1 MSRLPRASGLRGGA
15 LALLAGL
22 ASLLPAAPAAAQLD
36 RYDAQYGQPID
47 VKLSDLAMGVASYE
61 GRAIRTKGRLDFPTS
76 GSMGSGIYT
85 IRELSVTVVVY
96 PVRDLQTGWDTEA
109 RQLLGKEVEFTGLYS
124 PTQPSSAAATV
135 DQTQGVLQFW
145 RYEGPPERPTK
156 DTLAKLAP
164 ISIEQLLSNPRKQE
178 GRTVKVVGMF
188 RGKNL
193 YGDLPVRSQLDGRDW
208 VIKDDIYSIWVTGRK
223 PKGDGFELDTGLKRD
238 TGKWLE
244 VVGEVQTRGNYVY
257 LRASQVSLSSA
268 PTPTASA
275 QAPSPPPERPKQP
288 PVVVF
293 SLPLDGELEVPPDS
307 LFTVQF
313 NKDMDEA
320 SFEGHILLR
329 YVGGVRAGDRPLVGL
344 RFDYDGGRRAL
355 TIDPGD
361 VLRPGREVELLLLA
375 GIRDIDGLE
384 LLPRAAEGGPEG
396 GGPEGDNPV
405 IDRLHWRI
413 AR

>member
-1 MSRLPRASGLRGGA
+1 MSRLALASAVRGGA
-15 LALLAGL
+15 LGLLAGL

-36 RYDAQYGQPID
+36 RYEAMYGSPID
-47 VKLSDLAMGVASYE
+47 VRLSDLAMGAVTYE

-76 GSMGSGIYT
+76 GSLGSGIYT
-85 IRELSVTVVVY
+85 IRELSVSIIVY

-109 RQLLGKEVEFTGLYS
+109 RELLGKEVEFTGLFS
-124 PTQPSSAAATV
+124 RTQPSSAAATV

-145 RYEGPPERPTK
+145 RYEGPPERPEK
-156 DTLAKLAP
+156 DALARLAP
-164 ISIEQLLSNPRKQE
+164 ISLEQLLSNPRKQE

-193 YGDLPVRSQLDGRDW
+193 YGDLPVRSQIESRDW
-208 VIKDDIYSIWVTGRK
+208 VIKDDIFSVWVTGRK
-223 PKGDGFELDTGLKRD
+223 PKGDGFELDIGLKRD
-238 TGKWLE
+238 TGKWLL
-244 VVGEVQTRGNYVY
+244 VVGRVETRGNYVY
-257 LRASQVSLSSA
+257 LRASHVALSSA
-268 PTPTASA
+268 PTPTAAA
-275 QAPSPPPERPKQP
+275 QEPSPPPERPKQP

-293 SLPLDGELEVPPDS
+293 SLPLDGEREVPPDS

-320 SFEGHILLR
+320 SFDGHVLLR
-329 YVGGVRAGDRPLVGL
+329 YGGGVRAGDRPFVGL

-361 VLRPGREVELLLLA
+361 VLRPGRELELLLLA

-384 LLPRAAEGGPEG
+384 LQPRVAEADSDG
-396 GGPEGDNPV
+396 V
-405 IDRLHWRI
+405 VLDRLRWWI